1 MKTRLFKT
9 LMMGIVVFTLASC
22 SDDETFL
29 NIVEEQEILNTY
41 RAGGSYTIDIQTND
55 NWTASIDEDADWIIL
70 LDKAGQG
77 NHTIRII
84 AEHNYGDNSRN
95 ALLTVEAGGLKKII
109 TINQSYLP
117 EGEDI
122 PDNSDLTYYDNVT
135 TKGLGRGFDIR
146 KMELKDPLF
155 AMNGIKSLTETK
167 GNFYNEKYIANPKF
181 IVTDMD
187 SLINK
192 LDSLSV
198 DSAHIGISYGLFKLN
213 IKAFYKSTEK
223 AGSSTIRLRRAVSL
237 PKCMAEVFTSS
248 IITTYDKS
256 STSQEEKDLLLSV
269 GFAEYRDSIIKSLDL
284 KDKDTYEAYMQALD
298 DEFGVAV
305 VTGSTLGG
313 ELSVTLESDSVYI
326 MDYLNAGGSV
336 DMAVKGIFNAGVSV
350 DYQKAGTEI
359 INRTNLQLDVYGGD
373 IQKAQDLGYYL
384 TGSHQLSA
392 ADINKYQMS
401 WGESVDVNSNAE
413 IIEWTL
419 KGIWNLFPVKYR
431 STIKSWFTKQYEGC
445 KTYDISKLK

>member
-117 EGEDI
+117 EGEDA
-122 PDNSDLTYYDNVT
+122 PDNSELTYYDNVT

-146 KMELKDPLF
+146 KMKLKDPLF
-155 AMNGIKSLTETK
+155 AMNGIKSLIETK
-167 GNFYNEKYIANPKF
+167 GGLYNEEYIANPQF
-181 IVTDMD
+181 NVADMD

-213 IKAFYKSTEK
+213 IDAFYKSTEK
-223 AGSSTIRLRRAVSL
+223 AGSSTIRYRRSVNL
-237 PKCMAEVFTSS
+237 PKYKAEVFASS
-248 IITTYDKS
+248 IISTYDKS
-256 STSQEEKDLLLSV
+256 STSQEEKDLLLSEA
-269 GFAEYRDSIIKSLDL
+269 FAEYREAIIESLDEN
-284 KDKDTYEAYMQALD
+284 DMDTYKAYMEELD
-298 DEFGVAV
+298 NDFGAAV
-305 VTGSTLGG
+305 VIGSTLGG
-313 ELSVTLESDSVYI
+313 ELSMTLESDSVYI
-326 MDYLNAGGSV
+326 EDYLNAGGSV
-336 DMAVKGIFNAGVSV
+336 KMAVSSIFSAGVNV

-359 INRTNLQLDVYGGD
+359 INRTNLQLNVYGGD
-373 IQKAQDLGYYL
+373 TQKAAQLANYL

-392 ADINKYQMS
+392 TDINTYQTE
-401 WGESVDVNSNAE
+401 WGNSIDVKSNAE
-413 IIEWTL
+413 IIEWNL
-419 KGIWNLFPVKYR
+419 KGIWSLFPVKYR
-431 STIKSWFTKQYEGC
+431 KTIKSWFSEQYKDC
-445 KTYDISKLK
+445 KTYDISNLN